1 MNAGRYFWSGDIAA
15 AEGAIAAGCRF
26 YAGYPITPSSEI
38 AERMALR
45 LPQVGGR
52 FIEMEDEIGSIA
64 AIIGASWTGVKAMTA
79 TAGPGIS
86 LMNEN
91 IGLAVMTEVPIV
103 IVNAMRGAPSTGLPT
118 LIGQGDIM
126 QAKWGSHGSYEIIS
140 IYPSNVQETF
150 DLMIDAFNYAER
162 YRVPVIFLLDALLAH
177 MYEKLDVPPQEEI
190 DKRVIN
196 RKKPT
201 KPPGETLIYQPDED
215 LVPPMP
221 AVGEGYKIHATGLTH
236 NEKGHPELT
245 VDAQEKL
252 VKRLNDKIRK
262 HAREIWKVEEYLTDD
277 AELIV
282 FAAGSEARAVRTA
295 VDMARK
301 EGLKVGLMRPITVW
315 PFPYEYVEKYAVD
328 YLVSE
333 INYGQMYHMVREYAS
348 GRVELFPGMG
358 GEIHTPQQ
366 VLRAIRR
373 MIE

>member
-52 FIEMEDEIGSIA
+52 FIEMEDEIGSVA

-79 TAGPGIS
+79 TAGPGVS

-140 IYPSNVQETF
+140 IYPSSVQETF

-190 DKRVIN
+190 DKRIIN

-201 KPPGETLIYQPDED
+201 KLPSEMLIYQPDED

-262 HAREIWKVEEYLTDD
+262 HAHEIWKVEEYLIDD

-295 VDMARK
+295 IDMARK

-366 VLRAIRR
+366 ILRAIRR